1 MNALEIGRDAR
12 AALAA
17 ATRCDVVM
25 TFSRGEVV
33 ETDRGEIVW
42 FDCDPEAF
50 SPKGVLTTPPLNGG
64 GQAPSP
70 VPREGCDLG
79 QAGAP
84 VLHEAFIDA
93 CSRFV
98 HVLAQ
103 TSLAEAAPLLLGL
116 GPGLTP
122 SGDDYLGGFL
132 CTLHHLGRPSNIDT
146 AQTHAISRARLHMHM
161 RGEGTRAEIRFVR
174 ALVHGDDTTEAEATL
189 QTYGHSSGDDFIR
202 GARAAWSLR

>member
-1 MNALEIGRDAR
+1 MNVLEIGRDAR
-12 AALAA
+12 AALAE
-17 ATRCDVVM
+17 ATRCNVVM

-50 SPKGVLTTPPLNGG
+50 SPRGVLVDARG

-70 VPREGCDLG
+70 VPFIPTSHG

-84 VLHEAFIDA
+84 VLHDSVDRACDAFLTALD
-93 CSRFV
+93 SRSI
-98 HVLAQ
+98 AD
-103 TSLAEAAPLLLGL
+103 AAPILLGL

-132 CTLHHLGRPSNIDT
+132 CALAHLGRATTIDT
-146 AQTHAISRARLHMHM
+146 DGTHAISRARLAMHM
-161 RGEGTRAEIRFVR
+161 RGEGTRAEVRFVR
-174 ALVHGDDTTEAEATL
+174 ALVAGEDSGDAEAAL
-189 QTYGHSSGDDFIR
+189 KKHGHSSGDDFMR
-202 GARAAWSLR
+202 GARAAWERR